1 MLSCTILTGLTLSG
15 PAMAQSSESEAEALK
30 ERVRKLEAL
39 VERLSERLAEDEK
52 KIEEKE
58 VEILETS
65 SRLDEAVRK
74 VVEVEQEVDQVA
86 GKVESASVDVESMS
100 QFFERE
106 RKPGF
111 SIGDTQVTFGGYV
124 KLDTTVSRYSDGAIP
139 SSSFGRD
146 FYIPSTVPVA
156 ADADSETVL
165 DFSPRETRFLFKTET
180 PVAGHTLGSHI
191 ELDFLITDND
201 NEVISNSFTPRMRQ
215 AFLTY
220 RGFLFGQAWST
231 FFNVSALPENLDFV
245 GPTEGTVF
253 ARQAMIRYTHGPFE
267 VAIENPETTVT
278 SPGGARVLGQN
289 DHLPDLVARYT
300 LDTDLG
306 TFKVA
311 GMLRQ
316 LRLGEDTVLGNGAN
330 QLVLDKSQTA
340 LGIGT
345 SISGRMPLGERDDF
359 RFMANVGQGL
369 GRYLGLALVNGA
381 AIDAAT
387 GELDPIFIHS
397 GFASYR
403 HFWSDRWRSNLTFS
417 YFRADNP
424 VEKTGLGVT
433 DRSWSGHVNLLYSPA
448 SKLTLGM
455 EYIYGQRRI
464 EAGETGSLSRVQ
476 FSAKYGF

>member
-1 MLSCTILTGLTLSG
+1 MLCCTMLSS
-15 PAMAQSSESEAEALK
+15 PAIAQSTAPETEALE

-39 VERLSERLAEDEK
+39 VERLTERLAEDEK
-52 KIEEKE
+52 KIAEKE
-58 VEILETS
+58 VEFLETTN
-65 SRLDEAVRK
+65 RLEEATRK
-74 VVEVEQEVDQVA
+74 VAEVEQEVDQVV
-86 GKVESASVDVESMS
+86 GKVESAGFDVESMS

-124 KLDTTVSRYSDGAIP
+124 KLDTMVSRYSDGAVP

-146 FYIPSTVPVA
+146 FYIPAAVPVSA
-156 ADADSETVL
+156 TAESETVF
-165 DFSPRETRFLFKTET
+165 DYSPRETRFLFKTET
-180 PVAGHTLGSHI
+180 PVAGHTLASHI

-201 NEVISNSFTPRMRQ
+201 NEVISNSFAPRMRQ

-220 RGFLFGQAWST
+220 RGFLFGQTWST

-253 ARQAMIRYTHGPFE
+253 ARQPMIRYTQGPFE
-267 VAIENPETTVT
+267 VALENPETTVT
-278 SPGGARVLGQN
+278 GPDGARVIGQN
-289 DHLPDLVARYT
+289 DHLPDITARYT
-300 LDTDLG
+300 LATDLG

-316 LRLGEDTVLGNGAN
+316 LRLGDDTVLGSGAN
-330 QLVLDKSQTA
+330 RLVLDRNRSA
-340 LGIGT
+340 LGYGT
-345 SISGRMPLGERDDF
+345 SISGRIPVGERDDI
-359 RFMANVGQGL
+359 RVMVNVGEGL
-369 GRYLGLALVNGA
+369 GRYMALGLANGA
-381 AIDAAT
+381 AINPDGT
-387 GELDPIFIHS
+387 LDPIFSYS

-424 VEKTGLGVT
+424 VEKTGFGVT
-433 DRSWSGHVNLLYSPA
+433 DRSWSGHANLLYSPA
-448 SKLTLGM
+448 SKLTLGL
-455 EYIYGQRRI
+455 EYIFGQRRI